1 MKKTL
6 LFALLLL
13 IGTVLLAQESSQ
25 DPVEPPRARTP
36 YSINVDLVELHVAV
50 VDALGRPVGGLV
62 KEHFKV
68 KENNINQP
76 ITVFKHEDL
85 PVSLGLVVD
94 NSRSIEPRKA
104 RLDAAAISFI
114 EKSNSDDETFIVHFD
129 SDVHLSREF
138 THERS
143 TLRQDLADATP
154 YGETALYDGVALALD
169 TMNDA
174 RYSKK
179 ALLVITDGID
189 NRSQNTLEQVVGRA
203 TQENVM
209 IFTVGLLSRS
219 GGLKAEDSLI
229 RLAEASGGRAYF
241 PQTVEEAR
249 VMIDLIAKDIREQYT
264 IAYLPTNV
272 LRDGRWR
279 SVRVE
284 LQPPKG
290 YPKNLKVNHRQGY
303 YATRPV

>member
-1 MKKTL
+1 MKKTFIL
-6 LFALLLL
+6 ALFLL
-13 IGTVLLAQESSQ
+13 IGTALAQESSQ
-25 DPVEPPRARTP
+25 EPETPTIRTP
-36 YSINVDLVELHVAV
+36 LSVNVDLVELHVAV
-50 VDALGRPVGGLV
+50 VDSVGRPIGGLV

-68 KENNINQP
+68 KENNILQP

-104 RLDAAAISFI
+104 RLDAAALSFI
-114 EKSNSDDETFIVHFD
+114 EKSNPEDETFIVHFD
-129 SDVHLSREF
+129 SNVRLSRNF
-138 THERS
+138 THDRFSLRS
-143 TLRQDLADATP
+143 DLSSAKP
-154 YGETALYDGVALALD
+154 YGETALYDALLLALD
-169 TMNDA
+169 TMNEA

-189 NRSQNTLEQVVGRA
+189 NTSKSTLQQVVARA
-203 TQENVM
+203 SREDVM
-209 IFTVGLLSRS
+209 IFPVGLLSKS

-229 RLAEASGGRAYF
+229 SIAEATGGRAYF

-249 VMIDLIAKDIREQYT
+249 IMIDLIAKDLREQYT

-284 LQPPKG
+284 LAAPKG
-290 YPKNLKVNHRQGY
+290 YPKDLQLTYRQGY
-303 YATRPV
+303 YAPEQP